1 MAATVSVCDVGS
13 AQQGHDDKSMYSKKS
28 KSETSKVSVK
38 STSSKKSVASMS
50 IPKSGKNDATFPSK
64 IEEDATYIEDVVES
78 EKVAHE

>member
-13 AQQGHDDKSMYSKKS
+13 AQQGRDDKSMYSKKS

-50 IPKSGKNDATFPSK
+50 IPKSGNNDATFPSK
-64 IEEDATYIEDVVES
+64 IEEDAAYIDDVVES